1 MFSDFIMHYGYNPDF
16 ESSWFPTPFLLSYS
30 AEGKYFNVFQIITL
44 VDFVLLLVLVYV
56 QEQLYAVLYRK
67 YCLLIK

>member
-1 MFSDFIMHYGYNPDF
+1 MFSDFIMHYWYNPDF
-16 ESSWFPTPFLLSYS
+16 ESSWFPTPFLLIYS
-30 AEGKYFNVFQIITL
+30 AEGKYFSVFQIITL